1 MSDVSRFRSAI
12 NGFNRT
18 DVVNYVESISVEHQK
33 QLRQLQ
39 NELAQLRTENETL
52 SAEKDALA
60 EKAGELEAA
69 LEAAKTELAAEQA
82 ARKQAEDEALELLE
96 RIPDE
101 PAEAPEEDADSDAE
115 APEAAPDD
123 ELAAYRRAALTEQN
137 AAARA
142 RRLQA
147 HMSALCDNARSR
159 YQDTGEEISALAVD
173 LTTGIE
179 RLQDAL
185 AELQLIFDQSE
196 EAFEALELPEEE

>member
-39 NELAQLRTENETL
+39 NELAQLRAENETL
-52 SAEKDALA
+52 SAEKDTLA
-60 EKAGELEAA
+60 GKISELEAE
-69 LEAAKTELAAEQA
+69 LEATKTDLAAEQE
-82 ARKQAEDEALELLE
+82 ARKHAEDEALELLE
-96 RIPDE
+96 RV
-101 PAEAPEEDADSDAE
+101 PAEELPGDDTESEPDS
-115 APEAAPDD
+115 PEAEPDS

-147 HMSALCDNARSR
+147 RVTELCDNARSR

-173 LTTGIE
+173 LATGIE

-185 AELQLIFDQSE
+185 TELQLIFDQSE
-196 EAFEALELPEEE
+196 EAFEALDLPEEE

>member
-39 NELAQLRTENETL
+39 NELAQLRAENETL

-60 EKAGELEAA
+60 EKAGKLESA
-69 LEAAKTELAAEQA
+69 LEAAKTELAAEQT